1 MEVITSLVPY
11 QVGDFPCQRFDV
23 VAIIDVLRA
32 TTTLLFAV
40 KAEAKRIIPVAT
52 VDEAFEIKY
61 ELTSENVLL
70 CGERGGKIVPG
81 FDLGNSPLE
90 YTPEKVKGKTLIYA
104 STNGSVLMRRA
115 ESLSDKIFLV
125 SLRNITAAADR
136 IISTAPKRMLIAC
149 AGKEGMSSLEDTY
162 AAGFLIDK
170 LRSMTDVELVEDGGN
185 IAHTIFKYFGLDAM
199 RVFES
204 SVHGRYL
211 RDELGLEKDL
221 ELAAEIDADNIVPM
235 LVSGE
240 VVG

>member
-90 YTPEKVKGKTLIYA
+90 YTPERVKGKTLIYA

-125 SLRNITAAADR
+125 SLRNIMAAADR
-136 IISTAPKRMLIAC
+136 IVSAAPKRMLIAC
-149 AGKEGMSSLEDTY
+149 AGKEGMS
-162 AAGFLIDK
+162 
-170 LRSMTDVELVEDGGN
+170 
-185 IAHTIFKYFGLDAM
+185 
-199 RVFES
+199 
-204 SVHGRYL
+204 
-211 RDELGLEKDL
+211 
-221 ELAAEIDADNIVPM
+221 
-235 LVSGE
+235 
-240 VVG
+240 

>member
-11 QVGDFPCQRFDV
+11 QVDDFPCQRFDV

-90 YTPEKVKGKTLIYA
+90 YTPERVKGKTLIYA

-125 SLRNITAAADR
+125 SLRNIMAAADR
-136 IISTAPKRMLIAC
+136 IVSAAPKRMLIAC

-170 LRSMTDVELVEDGGN
+170 LLKFNIRYPKKAGVHIHWQEL
-185 IAHTIFKYFGLDAM
+185 Y
-199 RVFES
+199 VFPPPP
-204 SVHGRYL
+204 RYL
-211 RDELGLEKDL
+211 IKHINQNETIRTTRKPYQHPFAVCEHVKKRYSPANFPLDYR
-221 ELAAEIDADNIVPM
+221 
-235 LVSGE
+235 S
-240 VVG
+240 